1 MKPLVVTN
9 DSPQRAMLCA
19 QDYLPS
25 TQRQNSY
32 SGISS
37 STPPLDSGCLVS
49 QIRYC
54 PGGQS
59 VIFLAG
65 SALWF
70 TFAQAVIRAATIVIA
85 KTSRSIP
92 GRNFI
97 FLSRLPAELFINLA
111 CWPTTAESRVATRHV
126 ADTGAGPAITNH
138 DLTCLARWP
147 GG

>member
-9 DSPQRAMLCA
+9 DSPQRAMLCT
-19 QDYLPS
+19 QDYRPPS
-25 TQRQNSY
+25 QRQNSY

-37 STPPLDSGCLVS
+37 SAPPLDSGCLVS

-59 VIFLAG
+59 VTFLAG
-65 SALWF
+65 SALWLI
-70 TFAQAVIRAATIVIA
+70 FAQAVIRVATITIA
-85 KTSRSIP
+85 KASRSIP

-97 FLSRLPAELFINLA
+97 FLSRSLTELFINLA
-111 CWPTTAESRVATRHV
+111 CWLTTAERRVATRHV
-126 ADTGAGPAITNH
+126 TDTGASSAITNH
-138 DLTCLARWP
+138 DLTRLARWP

>member
-1 MKPLVVTN
+1 MKLLVVTS

-19 QDYLPS
+19 QDYRPPS
-25 TQRQNSY
+25 QRQNSY

-37 STPPLDSGCLVS
+37 SAPPLDSGCLVS
-49 QIRYC
+49 QTRYC

-65 SALWF
+65 SALWL
-70 TFAQAVIRAATIVIA
+70 TFAQAVIRAATIAIA

-92 GRNFI
+92 DRNFI
-97 FLSRLPAELFINLA
+97 LLSRSPAELFINLA
-111 CWPTTAESRVATRHV
+111 CWPTTAKSRITTRHV

-138 DLTCLARWP
+138 HLACLARWS